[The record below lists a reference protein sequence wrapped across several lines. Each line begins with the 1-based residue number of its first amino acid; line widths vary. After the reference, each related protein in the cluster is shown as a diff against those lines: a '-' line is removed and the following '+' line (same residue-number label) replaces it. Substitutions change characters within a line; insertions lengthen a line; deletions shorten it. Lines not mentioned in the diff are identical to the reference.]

1 MPYEFQYH
9 LRDLDDSVK
18 PSIETFTHIFNLL
31 EKESAFSHQWNL
43 IKHSQSFL
51 MLCNFSTDKNVTP
64 AVRRTIIVNTDLTW
78 KVIIGH
84 KNINGEMQI
93 PKVLRHAGDF
103 VYLFNLVDASVLCT
117 GICDYDL
124 VTLALSGN
132 RCGTFKDRH
141 GNVKA
146 QLLDGD
152 TIRPI
157 NCSGVVHGISGVLC
171 EACKSYRHS
180 LVAILSKERR
190 LSTSSKHES
199 PMKSRTQV
207 NSHCPWKRLS
217 EQERRKRARNCT
229 LERQKS
235 SKKIALLERKLKNV
249 SYCL

>member
-1 MPYEFQYH
+1 MEPDQTLTIISDGVQH
-9 LRDLDDSVK
+9 
-18 PSIETFTHIFNLL
+18 
-31 EKESAFSHQWNL
+31 
-43 IKHSQSFL
+43 
-51 MLCNFSTDKNVTP
+51 FSTDKNVTP

-124 VTLALSGN
+124 VTLALSSN

-180 LVAILSKERR
+180 LLAILSKERR

-217 EQERRKRARNCT
+217 KQERRKRAR
-229 LERQKS
+229 
-235 SKKIALLERKLKNV
+235 IAPLNGRKAQRKLPCWKG
-249 SYCL
+249 S